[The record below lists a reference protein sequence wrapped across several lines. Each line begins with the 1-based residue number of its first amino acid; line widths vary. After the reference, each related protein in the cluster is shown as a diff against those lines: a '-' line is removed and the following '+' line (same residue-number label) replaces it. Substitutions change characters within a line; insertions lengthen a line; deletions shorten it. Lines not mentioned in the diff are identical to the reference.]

1 MVGISDDLLEIKS
14 LLGFLTNCLPLHPA
28 LCVCQEWR
36 WFWQI
41 FLRLHT
47 THRPTR
53 PRQQPHADLRLNQ
66 GLSAL
71 ENLFIMTWRP
81 PRRHC
86 SIFFTGS
93 DINWFWNTLENT
105 ISIGTKTNKII
116 WVTKIAEGLVSKILW
131 FWRRCQVDQIYVGE
145 VDQVYFGEA
154 YCFGV
159 CVKFTTL
166 VKSTRSTLLVNPNFV
181 LGGCT
186 VSPMAA
192 TLLLW
197 WSLNLCHHC
206 HDCHCHCNQHHHQE
220 HCGLPAEAVGTHKT
234 PRQSHDRRAPG

>member
-1 MVGISDDLLEIKS
+1 MI
-14 LLGFLTNCLPLHPA
+14 LTNLSPTSHHAPANPSTPATACRSAAESRPLRFGKPLHYH
-28 LCVCQEWR
+28 L
-36 WFWQI
+36 
-41 FLRLHT
+41 T
-47 THRPTR
+47 PTK
-53 PRQQPHADLRLNQ
+53 
-66 GLSAL
+66 
-71 ENLFIMTWRP
+71 
-81 PRRHC
+81 
-86 SIFFTGS
+86 IFFTGS

-166 VKSTRSTLLVNPNFV
+166 VKSTRSTLLVDPNFV